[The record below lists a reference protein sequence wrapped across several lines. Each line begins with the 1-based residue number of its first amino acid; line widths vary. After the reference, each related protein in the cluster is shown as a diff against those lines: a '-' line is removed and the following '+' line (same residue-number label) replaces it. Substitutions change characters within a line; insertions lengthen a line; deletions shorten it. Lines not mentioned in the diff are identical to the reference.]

1 MWHAERVP
9 LSSAW
14 WLKLLPSCRPEKHVD
29 YGSQPASRRGVEGL
43 INGDSDGGDTCRP
56 LLNMPLHNVIW
67 TRGSVFVEEKKKNH
81 SLEFLKRGLRFFLWI
96 IHCNL
101 WNIIRSVCGCNW
113 FVYENSHCSEKC
125 QRQPNHR
132 ADSSGSHC
140 SVNAASAAPPSK
152 TKPRLKAN
160 SATTVH
166 AGNHS
171 SCCSHRLKAGWFSVI
186 SLQRTPEL
194 VKPLTVQLSWTI
206 RHVSSSR
213 SVWVDTWRRRF
224 EAEEPDGW
232 GKQIYRLQQTR
243 QLSSA
248 TGQMW
253 KLSFHQRV
261 PPLGGFP
268 SGSIINHGGETLS
281 RKPHFNKE
289 RQKEARWK

>member
-1 MWHAERVP
+1 MTETSSFLPPWKIRGLWKSTREPPRCGRADKWRQWRRRY
-9 LSSAW
+9 LSSTPQHATAQCH
-14 WLKLLPSCRPEKHVD
+14 LDAR
-29 YGSQPASRRGVEGL
+29 QRIRRG
-43 INGDSDGGDTCRP
+43 
-56 LLNMPLHNVIW
+56 
-67 TRGSVFVEEKKKNH
+67 KKKKKH

-253 KLSFHQRV
+253 KRSFHQRV

>member
-1 MWHAERVP
+1 MVCCTQSWQPRGDQTIYNTAICHVGFIKGIKQLLVLLNWSWVEWNFGAQSETAGWHVPKPSYSKYKHMLCRPMWHAERVP

-29 YGSQPASRRGVEGL
+29 YGSQPASRRSVEGL

-67 TRGSVFVEEKKKNH
+67 TRGSVFVEEKKKKH

-206 RHVSSSR
+206 RHVS
-213 SVWVDTWRRRF
+213 
-224 EAEEPDGW
+224 
-232 GKQIYRLQQTR
+232 
-243 QLSSA
+243 
-248 TGQMW
+248 
-253 KLSFHQRV
+253 
-261 PPLGGFP
+261 
-268 SGSIINHGGETLS
+268 
-281 RKPHFNKE
+281 
-289 RQKEARWK
+289 